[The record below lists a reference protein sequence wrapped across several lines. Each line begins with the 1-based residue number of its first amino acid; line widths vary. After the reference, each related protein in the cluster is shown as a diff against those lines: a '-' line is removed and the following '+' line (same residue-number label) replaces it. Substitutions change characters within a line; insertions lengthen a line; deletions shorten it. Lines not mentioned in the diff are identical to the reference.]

1 MTNSKLNNPGIIY
14 FVQEKDLLGYS
25 TPNYVKIGLVKENE
39 IGRSGEDRK
48 DEHQTGNPRPLYIA
62 HSITTKASVSKL
74 ESLIHQKLSLHRH
87 RGEWFVKPN
96 GEIDPFIKE
105 ANLINEQ
112 LQDQLKNDLRIEG
125 LNSQISSEEI
135 KKPCSESQDIHNE
148 LIKVIK
154 DKKEIETQK
163 KIIELKLR
171 LLSGGSNN
179 YIAGVFQWIFK
190 KESQRFDA
198 RNFEKENP
206 ELFEKYSKESQSSIF
221 RIQKTNTKNNKELID
236 ELNSKVNLLDS
247 CEKSTKIERTNE
259 ADDLHREWLNLLS
272 QLQPVEVKREN
283 LVNKLK
289 ILCDKN
295 SGIENICS
303 WKREPIKKIK
313 KSDLL
318 EVDKD
323 IVNKYLV
330 KVKSTSSFVLN
341 TFRAYK
347 FK

>member
-25 TPNYVKIGLVKENE
+25 TPNYVKIGLVKDNE

-62 HSITTKASVSKL
+62 HSIATKASVSKL

-105 ANLINEQ
+105 SNLINEL
-112 LQDQLKNDLRIEG
+112 LQDQLKNDLKIEE
-125 LNSQISSEEI
+125 LNSQVSSGEITKPSSEA
-135 KKPCSESQDIHNE
+135 QDIHNE
-148 LIKVIK
+148 LLRVIK
-154 DKKEIETQK
+154 EKKEIETQK

-171 LLSGGSNN
+171 ILSGSSNN
-179 YIAGVFQWIFK
+179 SIEGVFQWIFK

-206 ELFEKYSKESQSSIF
+206 ELFEKYSKESQNSIF

-236 ELNSKVNLLDS
+236 ELQNKLSLLSSSKNIKEV
-247 CEKSTKIERTNE
+247 ERSTE
-259 ADDLHREWLNLLS
+259 AEDLHREWLSLIS
-272 QLQPVEVKREN
+272 HQQPLDLKKEN
-283 LVNKLK
+283 LINRLK
-289 ILCDKN
+289 ILCGED
-295 SGIENICS
+295 SGIQNICS
-303 WKREPIKKIK
+303 WKRTSIKKIK
-313 KSDLL
+313 KTDLL
-318 EVDKD
+318 DLDKD
-323 IVNKYLV
+323 FVNKYLV
-330 KVKSTSSFVLN
+330 KVNSSCSTVVN

-347 FK
+347 FR

>member
-1 MTNSKLNNPGIIY
+1 MTTSKLNNPGIIY

-62 HSITTKASVSKL
+62 HSIKTKASVSKL

-105 ANLINEQ
+105 SNIINEQ
-112 LQDQLKNDLRIEG
+112 LQDKLKIDLRIKE

-135 KKPCSESQDIHNE
+135 KNPCSESQDIHNE
-148 LIKVIK
+148 LIKVIQ
-154 DKKEIETQK
+154 DKKDIESQK

-179 YIAGVFQWIFK
+179 YITGVFQWIFK

-206 ELFEKYSKESQSSIF
+206 ELFEKYSKESQNSIF
-221 RIQKTNTKNNKELID
+221 RIQQTNTKNNKELID
-236 ELNSKVNLLDS
+236 ELQNKLSLLS
-247 CEKSTKIERTNE
+247 SSENIKEVERFPE
-259 ADDLHREWLNLLS
+259 AEDLHREWLSLIS
-272 QLQPVEVKREN
+272 RQQPLDLKKEN
-283 LVNKLK
+283 LINRLK
-289 ILCDKN
+289 ILCGED
-295 SGIENICS
+295 SGIQNICS
-303 WKREPIKKIK
+303 WKRTSIKKIK
-313 KSDLL
+313 KTDLL
-318 EVDKD
+318 DLDKD
-323 IVNKYLV
+323 FVNKYLV
-330 KVKSTSSFVLN
+330 KIKSTSSFVIDN
-341 TFRAYK
+341 FRAYK
-347 FK
+347 FI

>member
-1 MTNSKLNNPGIIY
+1 MTSSKLNNPGIIY

-25 TPNYVKIGLVKENE
+25 TPNYVKIGLVKDNE

-62 HSITTKASVSKL
+62 HSIITKASVSKL

-96 GEIDPFIKE
+96 GAIDPFIKE

-112 LQDQLKNDLRIEG
+112 LQDQLKNDLKIEE
-125 LNSQISSEEI
+125 LNSQISSDVI
-135 KKPCSESQDIHNE
+135 KKPCSETQDIHNE
-148 LIKVIK
+148 LIRVIK
-154 DKKEIETQK
+154 DKKEIEIQK

-179 YIAGVFQWIFK
+179 YISGVFQWLLK

-206 ELFEKYSKESQSSIF
+206 QLFYKYSKESQSSIF
-221 RIQKTNTKNNKELID
+221 RIQKTNTQINKDLIRELQ
-236 ELNSKVNLLDS
+236 NKVSLLS
-247 CEKSTKIERTNE
+247 SSENVEEVERSSQAE
-259 ADDLHREWLNLLS
+259 DLHREWLTLIS
-272 QLQPVEVKREN
+272 QQQPLDLKKEN
-283 LVNKLK
+283 LTNKLK
-289 ILCDKN
+289 ILCDN
-295 SGIENICS
+295 NLGIQNICS
-303 WKREPIKKIK
+303 WKREPIKRIK

-318 EVDKD
+318 DLDKD
-323 IVNKYLV
+323 LVNKYLI
-330 KVKSTSSFVLN
+330 KVNPTSTFVLK

-347 FK
+347 FY

>member
-1 MTNSKLNNPGIIY
+1 MTTSKLNNPGIIY

-62 HSITTKASVSKL
+62 HSIKTKASVSKL

-105 ANLINEQ
+105 SNIINEQ
-112 LQDQLKNDLRIEG
+112 LQDQLKNDLRIEE

-135 KKPCSESQDIHNE
+135 KKPCSVSQDIHNE
-148 LIKVIK
+148 LIKVIQ
-154 DKKEIETQK
+154 DKKDIESQK

-179 YIAGVFQWIFK
+179 YITGVFQWIFK

-206 ELFEKYSKESQSSIF
+206 ELFEKYAKESQSSIF
-221 RIQKTNTKNNKELID
+221 RIQKVNAKINKELID
-236 ELNSKVNLLDS
+236 ELNSKVFLLDS
-247 CEKSTKIERTNE
+247 CEKSRKIERSNE
-259 ADDLHREWLNLLS
+259 AEDLHREWLTLLS
-272 QLQPVEVKREN
+272 QQQPLELKKEN

-289 ILCDKN
+289 ILCDEN

-303 WKREPIKKIK
+303 WKREPIKKIN
-313 KSDLL
+313 KSDLQ

-330 KVKSTSSFVLN
+330 NVKSTSSLIIN

-347 FK
+347 FR

>member
-1 MTNSKLNNPGIIY
+1 MTTSKLNNPGIIY

-39 IGRSGEDRK
+39 FGRSGEDRK

-62 HSITTKASVSKL
+62 HSIKTKASVSKL

-105 ANLINEQ
+105 SNIINEQ
-112 LQDQLKNDLRIEG
+112 LQDQLKIDLRIEE

-135 KKPCSESQDIHNE
+135 KNPCSESQDIHNE
-148 LIKVIK
+148 LIKVIQ
-154 DKKEIETQK
+154 DKKDIESQK

-179 YIAGVFQWIFK
+179 YIKGVFQWILK

-206 ELFEKYSKESQSSIF
+206 ELFEKYSKESQNSIF
-221 RIQKTNTKNNKELID
+221 RIQKINTKNNKELID
-236 ELNSKVNLLDS
+236 KFQKKLSLLS
-247 CEKSTKIERTNE
+247 SSENIIEVERSTE
-259 ADDLHREWLNLLS
+259 AEDLHREWLSLISYQQSLD
-272 QLQPVEVKREN
+272 LKKEN
-283 LVNKLK
+283 LTNRLK
-289 ILCDKN
+289 ILCGLN
-295 SGIENICS
+295 SGIKNICS
-303 WKREPIKKIK
+303 WKRENIKKISK
-313 KSDLL
+313 NDLL
-318 EVDKD
+318 EVNKE
-323 IVNKYLV
+323 IINNYIIKVNESISLKINSY
-330 KVKSTSSFVLN
+330 
-341 TFRAYK
+341 RPYK
-347 FK
+347 FL

>member
-1 MTNSKLNNPGIIY
+1 MTSSKLNNPGIIY

-25 TPNYVKIGLVKENE
+25 TPNYVKIGLVKDNE

-62 HSITTKASVSKL
+62 HSIITKASVSKL

-96 GEIDPFIKE
+96 CEIDPFIKE

-112 LQDQLKNDLRIEG
+112 LQDQLKNDLKIEE
-125 LNSQISSEEI
+125 LNSQISSDVI
-135 KKPCSESQDIHNE
+135 KKPCSETQDIHNE
-148 LIKVIK
+148 LIRVIK
-154 DKKEIETQK
+154 DKKEIEIQK

-179 YIAGVFQWIFK
+179 YISGVFQWLLK

-206 ELFEKYSKESQSSIF
+206 QLFDKYSKESQSSIF
-221 RIQKTNTKNNKELID
+221 RIQKTNTQINKDLIGELQ
-236 ELNSKVNLLDS
+236 NKVSLLS
-247 CEKSTKIERTNE
+247 SSENVEEVERSSQAE
-259 ADDLHREWLNLLS
+259 DLHREWLTLIS
-272 QLQPVEVKREN
+272 QQQPLDLKKEN
-283 LVNKLK
+283 LTNKLK
-289 ILCDKN
+289 ILCDN
-295 SGIENICS
+295 NLGIQNICS
-303 WKREPIKKIK
+303 WKREPIKRIK

-318 EVDKD
+318 DLDKD
-323 IVNKYLV
+323 LVNKYLI
-330 KVKSTSSFVLN
+330 KVNPTSTFVLKN
-341 TFRAYK
+341 FRAYK
-347 FK
+347 FY

>member
-25 TPNYVKIGLVKENE
+25 TPNYVKIGLVKDNE

-105 ANLINEQ
+105 SNLINEQ
-112 LQDQLKNDLRIEG
+112 LQDQLKNDLKIEE
-125 LNSQISSEEI
+125 LNSQVSSGEITKPSSEA
-135 KKPCSESQDIHNE
+135 QDIHNE
-148 LIKVIK
+148 LLRVIK
-154 DKKEIETQK
+154 EKKEIETQK

-171 LLSGGSNN
+171 ILSGSSNN
-179 YIAGVFQWIFK
+179 SIEGVFQWIFK

-206 ELFEKYSKESQSSIF
+206 ELFEKYSKESQNSIF

-236 ELNSKVNLLDS
+236 ELQNKLSLLIS
-247 CEKSTKIERTNE
+247 SENIKEVERSTE
-259 ADDLHREWLNLLS
+259 AEDLHREWLS
-272 QLQPVEVKREN
+272 SISHQQPLDLKKEN
-283 LVNKLK
+283 LINRLK
-289 ILCDKN
+289 ILCGED
-295 SGIENICS
+295 SGIKNICS
-303 WKREPIKKIK
+303 WKRSSIKKIK
-313 KSDLL
+313 KTDLIDL
-318 EVDKD
+318 DKD
-323 IVNKYLV
+323 FVNKYLV
-330 KVKSTSSFVLN
+330 KVNSSCSTVVN

-347 FK
+347 FR

>member
-1 MTNSKLNNPGIIY
+1 MTTSKLNNPGIIY

-62 HSITTKASVSKL
+62 HSIKTKASVSKL

-105 ANLINEQ
+105 SNLINEQ
-112 LQDQLKNDLRIEG
+112 LQDQLKNDLKIEE

-135 KKPCSESQDIHNE
+135 KKACSASQDIHNE
-148 LIKVIK
+148 LIKAIQ
-154 DKKEIETQK
+154 DKKDIESQK

-171 LLSGGSNN
+171 LLSGSSNN
-179 YIAGVFQWIFK
+179 YITGVFQWIFK

-206 ELFEKYSKESQSSIF
+206 ELFEKYSKESQNSIF
-221 RIQKTNTKNNKELID
+221 RIQQTNTKNNKELID
-236 ELNSKVNLLDS
+236 ELQNKLSLLS
-247 CEKSTKIERTNE
+247 SSENIKEVERCPE
-259 ADDLHREWLNLLS
+259 AEDLHREWLSLIS
-272 QLQPVEVKREN
+272 RQQPLDLKKEN
-283 LVNKLK
+283 LINRLK
-289 ILCDKN
+289 ILCGED
-295 SGIENICS
+295 SGIQNICS
-303 WKREPIKKIK
+303 WKRTSIKKIK
-313 KSDLL
+313 KTDLL
-318 EVDKD
+318 DLDKD
-323 IVNKYLV
+323 FVNKYLV
-330 KVKSTSSFVLN
+330 KVNSSCSTVVN

-347 FK
+347 FR

>member
-1 MTNSKLNNPGIIY
+1 MTTSKLNNPGIIY

-39 IGRSGEDRK
+39 VGRSGEDRK

-62 HSITTKASVSKL
+62 HSIKTKASVSKL

-105 ANLINEQ
+105 SNIINEQ
-112 LQDQLKNDLRIEG
+112 LQDQLKNDLTIEE

-148 LIKVIK
+148 LIKVIQ

-221 RIQKTNTKNNKELID
+221 RVQKVNSKINKDLID
-236 ELNSKVNLLDS
+236 ELNKKVSLLVS
-247 CEKSTKIERTNE
+247 SEKSTKIERNNE
-259 ADDLHREWLNLLS
+259 ADDLHREWLTLLS
-272 QLQPVEVKREN
+272 QKQPLDLKNEN
-283 LVNKLK
+283 LLNRLK
-289 ILCDKN
+289 ILCDEN
-295 SGIENICS
+295 SGIKNICS
-303 WKREPIKKIK
+303 WKRSSIKKIK

-318 EVDKD
+318 DVDKD

-330 KVKSTSSFVLN
+330 KVNSSYSIVLN
-341 TFRAYK
+341 TYRAYK
-347 FK
+347 FR

>member
-14 FVQEKDLLGYS
+14 FVEEKDLLGYS
-25 TPNYVKIGLVKENE
+25 TPNYVKIGLVKDND

-105 ANLINEQ
+105 SNLINEQ
-112 LQDQLKNDLRIEG
+112 LQDQLNNDLKIEE
-125 LNSQISSEEI
+125 LNSQVSSGEITKPSSEA
-135 KKPCSESQDIHNE
+135 QDIHNE
-148 LIKVIK
+148 LLRVIK
-154 DKKEIETQK
+154 EKKEIETQK

-171 LLSGGSNN
+171 ILSGSSNN
-179 YIAGVFQWIFK
+179 SIDGVFQWIFK

-206 ELFEKYSKESQSSIF
+206 ELFEKYSKESQSSNF

-236 ELNSKVNLLDS
+236 ELQKKLSLLS
-247 CEKSTKIERTNE
+247 SSENIKEVERSPE
-259 ADDLHREWLNLLS
+259 AEDLHREWLSLIS
-272 QLQPVEVKREN
+272 LQQPLDLKKEN
-283 LVNKLK
+283 LINKLK
-289 ILCDKN
+289 ILCGKN
-295 SGIENICS
+295 SGIKNICS
-303 WKREPIKKIK
+303 WKRSSIKQIKKT
-313 KSDLL
+313 DLL
-318 EVDKD
+318 ELDKD
-323 IVNKYLV
+323 FVNKYLV
-330 KVKSTSSFVLN
+330 KVNSSCSTVLN

-347 FK
+347 FR

>member
-25 TPNYVKIGLVKENE
+25 TPNYVKIGLVKDNE

-105 ANLINEQ
+105 SNLINEQ
-112 LQDQLKNDLRIEG
+112 LQDQLKNDLKIEE
-125 LNSQISSEEI
+125 LNSQVSSGEITKPSSEA
-135 KKPCSESQDIHNE
+135 QDIHNE
-148 LIKVIK
+148 LLRVIK
-154 DKKEIETQK
+154 EKKEIETQK

-171 LLSGGSNN
+171 ILSGSSNN
-179 YIAGVFQWIFK
+179 SIEGVFQWIFK

-206 ELFEKYSKESQSSIF
+206 ELFEKYSKESQNSIF
-221 RIQKTNTKNNKELID
+221 RIQQTNTKNNKELID
-236 ELNSKVNLLDS
+236 ELQNKLSLLS
-247 CEKSTKIERTNE
+247 SSENIKEVERCPE
-259 ADDLHREWLNLLS
+259 AEDLHREWLSLIS
-272 QLQPVEVKREN
+272 RQQPLDLKKEN
-283 LVNKLK
+283 LINRLK
-289 ILCDKN
+289 ILCGED
-295 SGIENICS
+295 SGIQNICS
-303 WKREPIKKIK
+303 WKRTSIKKIK
-313 KSDLL
+313 KTDLL
-318 EVDKD
+318 DLDKD
-323 IVNKYLV
+323 FVNKYLV
-330 KVKSTSSFVLN
+330 KIKSTSSFVIDN
-341 TFRAYK
+341 FRAYK
-347 FK
+347 FI

>member
-1 MTNSKLNNPGIIY
+1 MTSSKLNNPGIIY

-25 TPNYVKIGLVKENE
+25 TPNYVKIGLVKDNE

-105 ANLINEQ
+105 ANFINEQ
-112 LQDQLKNDLRIEG
+112 LQDQLKNDLKIEG

-148 LIKVIK
+148 LIKVIQ

-247 CEKSTKIERTNE
+247 SEKSTKIERTNE

>member
-1 MTNSKLNNPGIIY
+1 MTTSKLNNPGIIY

-105 ANLINEQ
+105 SNLINEQ
-112 LQDQLKNDLRIEG
+112 LQDQLKNDLKIEE
-125 LNSQISSEEI
+125 LNSQVSSGEITKPSSEA
-135 KKPCSESQDIHNE
+135 QDIHNE
-148 LIKVIK
+148 LLRVIK
-154 DKKEIETQK
+154 EKKEIETQK

-179 YIAGVFQWIFK
+179 YITGVFQWIFK

-206 ELFEKYSKESQSSIF
+206 ESVSYTHLTLPTIYS
-221 RIQKTNTKNNKELID
+221 
-236 ELNSKVNLLDS
+236 V
-247 CEKSTKIERTNE
+247 
-259 ADDLHREWLNLLS
+259 
-272 QLQPVEVKREN
+272 
-283 LVNKLK
+283 
-289 ILCDKN
+289 
-295 SGIENICS
+295 
-303 WKREPIKKIK
+303 
-313 KSDLL
+313 
-318 EVDKD
+318 
-323 IVNKYLV
+323 
-330 KVKSTSSFVLN
+330 
-341 TFRAYK
+341 
-347 FK
+347 

>member
-1 MTNSKLNNPGIIY
+1 MTTSKLNNPGIIY

-62 HSITTKASVSKL
+62 HSIKTKASVSKL

-105 ANLINEQ
+105 SNIINEQ
-112 LQDQLKNDLRIEG
+112 LQDQLKIDLRIEE

-135 KKPCSESQDIHNE
+135 KNPCSESQDIHNE
-148 LIKVIK
+148 LIKVIQ
-154 DKKEIETQK
+154 DKKDIESQK

-179 YIAGVFQWIFK
+179 YITGVFQWIFK

-206 ELFEKYSKESQSSIF
+206 ELFEKYSKESQNSIF
-221 RIQKTNTKNNKELID
+221 RIQKKNTKNNKELID
-236 ELNSKVNLLDS
+236 ELQNKLSLLIS
-247 CEKSTKIERTNE
+247 SENIKEVERSTE
-259 ADDLHREWLNLLS
+259 AEDLHREWLSLIS
-272 QLQPVEVKREN
+272 HQQPLDLKKEN
-283 LVNKLK
+283 LINRLK
-289 ILCDKN
+289 ILCGED
-295 SGIENICS
+295 SGIQNICS
-303 WKREPIKKIK
+303 WKRSSIKKIK
-313 KSDLL
+313 KTDLL
-318 EVDKD
+318 DLDKD
-323 IVNKYLV
+323 FVNKYLV
-330 KVKSTSSFVLN
+330 KIKSTSSFVIDN
-341 TFRAYK
+341 FRAYK
-347 FK
+347 FI

>member
-25 TPNYVKIGLVKENE
+25 TPNYVKIGLVKDNE

-105 ANLINEQ
+105 SNLINEK
-112 LQDQLKNDLRIEG
+112 LQNQLKNDLKIEE
-125 LNSQISSEEI
+125 LNSQFSSGEITKPSSEA
-135 KKPCSESQDIHNE
+135 QDIHNV
-148 LIKVIK
+148 LLRVIK
-154 DKKEIETQK
+154 EKKEIETQK

-171 LLSGGSNN
+171 LLSGSSNN
-179 YIAGVFQWIFK
+179 SIEGVFQWIFK
-190 KESQRFDA
+190 RESQRFDA

-206 ELFEKYSKESQSSIF
+206 ELFEKYAKESQSSIF
-221 RIQKTNTKNNKELID
+221 RIQKVNAKINKELID
-236 ELNSKVNLLDS
+236 ELNSKVSLLDS
-247 CEKSTKIERTNE
+247 CEKSTKVERSSE
-259 ADDLHREWLNLLS
+259 AEDLHREWLTFLS
-272 QLQPVEVKREN
+272 QQQPLELKREN

-289 ILCDKN
+289 ILCDEN

-303 WKREPIKKIK
+303 WKREPIKKIN
-313 KSDLL
+313 KSDLQ

-330 KVKSTSSFVLN
+330 KVKSTSSFMLN
-341 TFRAYK
+341 NFRAYK

>member
-1 MTNSKLNNPGIIY
+1 MTSSKLNNPGIIY

-25 TPNYVKIGLVKENE
+25 TPNYVKIGLVKDNE

-105 ANLINEQ
+105 ANFINEQ
-112 LQDQLKNDLRIEG
+112 LQDQLKNDLKIEG

-148 LIKVIK
+148 LIKVIQ

-236 ELNSKVNLLDS
+236 ELNSKVNLLDPS
-247 CEKSTKIERTNE
+247 EKSTKIERTNE

>member
-1 MTNSKLNNPGIIY
+1 MTSSKLNNPGIIY

-25 TPNYVKIGLVKENE
+25 TPNYVKIGLVKDNE

-105 ANLINEQ
+105 ANFINEQ
-112 LQDQLKNDLRIEG
+112 LQDQLKNDLKIEG

-148 LIKVIK
+148 LIKVIQ

-247 CEKSTKIERTNE
+247 SEKSTKIERTNE

-330 KVKSTSSFVLN
+330 KVNSTSSFVLN

-347 FK
+347 FY

>member
-25 TPNYVKIGLVKENE
+25 TPNYVKIGLVKDNE

-62 HSITTKASVSKL
+62 HSISTKASVSKL

-96 GEIDPFIKE
+96 VEIDPFIKE
-105 ANLINEQ
+105 SNLINEQ
-112 LQDQLKNDLRIEG
+112 LQDQLKNDLKIEE
-125 LNSQISSEEI
+125 LNSQVSSGEITKPSSEA
-135 KKPCSESQDIHNE
+135 QDIHNE
-148 LIKVIK
+148 LLRVIK
-154 DKKEIETQK
+154 EKKEIETQK

-171 LLSGGSNN
+171 ILSGSSNN
-179 YIAGVFQWIFK
+179 SIEGVFQWIFK
-190 KESQRFDA
+190 KESQ
-198 RNFEKENP
+198 
-206 ELFEKYSKESQSSIF
+206 SSIF
-221 RIQKTNTKNNKELID
+221 RIQKVNTKINKELID
-236 ELNSKVNLLDS
+236 ELNSKVSLLDS
-247 CEKSTKIERTNE
+247 SEKSTKIERSNE
-259 ADDLHREWLNLLS
+259 AEDLHRECLTLLS
-272 QLQPVEVKREN
+272 QQQPLELNKEN

-289 ILCDKN
+289 ILCDEN

-330 KVKSTSSFVLN
+330 KVNSTSSFVLN

>member
-1 MTNSKLNNPGIIY
+1 MTSSKLNNPGIIY

-25 TPNYVKIGLVKENE
+25 TPNYVKIGLVKDNE

-105 ANLINEQ
+105 ANFINKQ
-112 LQDQLKNDLRIEG
+112 LQDQLKNDLKIEG

-148 LIKVIK
+148 LIKVIQ

-247 CEKSTKIERTNE
+247 SEKSTKIERTNE